1 MQDRDFVEWIV
12 SIDNVDEYFKKLEE
26 IKPPVGFQSSVN
38 QDVKTFTI
46 AVFHDHI
53 EVFL

>member
-26 IKPPVGFQSSVN
+26 IKPPVGF
-38 QDVKTFTI
+38 
-46 AVFHDHI
+46 
-53 EVFL
+53 